1 MSTQAF
7 VIDVD
12 EQDFEREVV
21 ERSHSVPVVI
31 DFWADWC
38 GPCKALSPVLE
49 RLAAEAQGGWVLA
62 KVDVDSNPRLAQA
75 FGVQGIPA
83 VKAVKGGRLVAEFTG
98 ALPEPQVREWLTVLG
113 PTPAELAL
121 ERARRLE
128 DQGDSGAALE
138 AYREVLREEPG
149 NQEAAQA
156 VARLE
161 LAERASAGYGSEED
175 LRRRLEANPADVEA
189 AGALA
194 DLAAARGD
202 LDTAFSLLLKA
213 LSMTAG
219 EDRENARTRLL
230 SLLETVEPDD
240 PRALTA
246 RKRLAQL
253 LF

>member
-149 NQEAAQA
+149 TRKPPRRWR
-156 VARLE
+156 VW
-161 LAERASAGYGSEED
+161 SWPSG
-175 LRRRLEANPADVEA
+175 RRRGTAPRRTFAGGWRQILPMWRLPERSPTWRQPEATSI
-189 AGALA
+189 L
-194 DLAAARGD
+194 R
-202 LDTAFSLLLKA
+202 S
-213 LSMTAG
+213 
-219 EDRENARTRLL
+219 RCC
-230 SLLETVEPDD
+230 
-240 PRALTA
+240 
-246 RKRLAQL
+246 
-253 LF
+253 